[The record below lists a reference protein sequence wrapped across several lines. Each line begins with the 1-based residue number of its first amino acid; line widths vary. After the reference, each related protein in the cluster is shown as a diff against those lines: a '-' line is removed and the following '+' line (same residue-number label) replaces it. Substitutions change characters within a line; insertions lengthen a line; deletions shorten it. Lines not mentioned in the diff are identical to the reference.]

1 MDKQLL
7 KAYIRTVVEEEVQR
21 ILPKLLSEAVSQ
33 VKNIKENTEPAFRR
47 PVPERSMSY
56 KNLLDMEIRGDT
68 IVARTDNVVT
78 PMQAP
83 SDVDP
88 AVFAKVT
95 GDFSEHMKKL
105 GLV

>member
-7 KAYIRTVVEEEVQR
+7 KAYIRTIVEEEVQR

-33 VKNIKENTEPAFRR
+33 VKNIKESAEPAFRK
-47 PVPERSMSY
+47 PVADTMSY
-56 KNLLDMEIRGDT
+56 RNLLDMEMQGGDT
-68 IVARTDNVVT
+68 IIARTGNVVT

-83 SDVDP
+83 TDVDP

-95 GDFSEHMKKL
+95 GDFSQHMKKL
-105 GLV
+105 GLT